1 MLSSELKKLT
11 QTSETKVRIIE
22 LTNDKVCIVDAD
34 LYDGLMRY
42 KWRAVKSHRCWYA
55 KTTVG
60 KGADQCD
67 ISMHRLIAQTP
78 RGLQCHHRNR
88 NSLDNRRANLLNMTR
103 RNHESLHRNNNVLV
117 KFSEVVTPAECQTV
131 LENL

>member
-1 MLSSELKKLT
+1 MLSNELKKLT
-11 QTSETKVRIIE
+11 QTSETKVRTIE

-34 LYDGLMRY
+34 LYEGLMHY

-60 KGADQCD
+60 HGDNQCD
-67 ISMHRLIAQTP
+67 LSMHRLIAQTP
-78 RGLQCHHRNR
+78 RSQQCHHRNR

-103 RNHESLHRNNNVLV
+103 RNHESLHRNNNLLV
-117 KFSEVVTPAECQTV
+117 KFSEVVTPAEFQTV
-131 LENL
+131 LESL